1 MRAASSAEWIL
12 CRLTTQERAAAMV
25 GDLVEIEK
33 QKGRLWFWFSV
44 AGVALSLFWRR
55 PIAFIAA
62 LYAGSWTLYWFD
74 MAMHGMYALHR
85 IPDERLSAILFGVLE
100 WVGSTLCSLSI
111 FAAIC
116 YGLRERTTQMALAWT
131 ALIAAVIYFWW
142 QPLILALCI
151 GAALCILAASMW
163 TSKRRME
170 SAVVLAAVAI
180 GCAARFVFMIS
191 AALYQRF
198 LYRGLWGTKEMLEH
212 RSLAW
217 VTASMI
223 VLSLLVA
230 TSAWSYLRGLLL
242 RRLAEIERCEIMYPQ
257 ERTSPHGSSS

>member
-1 MRAASSAEWIL
+1 
-12 CRLTTQERAAAMV
+12 
-25 GDLVEIEK
+25 
-33 QKGRLWFWFSV
+33 
-44 AGVALSLFWRR
+44 
-55 PIAFIAA
+55 
-62 LYAGSWTLYWFD
+62 
-74 MAMHGMYALHR
+74 
-85 IPDERLSAILFGVLE
+85 
-100 WVGSTLCSLSI
+100 
-111 FAAIC
+111 
-116 YGLRERTTQMALAWT
+116 
-131 ALIAAVIYFWW
+131 
-142 QPLILALCI
+142 
-151 GAALCILAASMW
+151 
-163 TSKRRME
+163 
-170 SAVVLAAVAI
+170 
-180 GCAARFVFMIS
+180 MIS

>member
-1 MRAASSAEWIL
+1 MRAASSSEWIL
-12 CRLTTQERAAAMV
+12 CRFTSQERAAAMV

-62 LYAGSWTLYWFD
+62 LYAGSWTLYCFQ

-85 IPDERLSAILFGVLE
+85 IPDGRPSAIVFDVIGIA
-100 WVGSTLCSLSI
+100 GSTLCLLSI
-111 FAAIC
+111 FAAIR
-116 YGLRERTTQMALAWT
+116 YGIQERTTQMALAWT

-142 QPLILALCI
+142 QPVILALCV

-163 TSKRRME
+163 TSERRME
-170 SAVVLAAVAI
+170 SAVVLVAVAI
-180 GCAARFVFMIS
+180 GCAARFLFLIP

-198 LYRGLWGTKEMLEH
+198 LYGGLWGTKEMLEH
-212 RSLAW
+212 PSVAW
-217 VTASMI
+217 VGFSMI
-223 VLSLLVA
+223 ILSCWVA
-230 TSAWSYLRGLLL
+230 TSAWSYLRGLHL
-242 RRLAEIERCEIMYPQ
+242 RSMAEKERCKIVFAQ
-257 ERTSPHGSSS
+257 KRTSPHGSQF